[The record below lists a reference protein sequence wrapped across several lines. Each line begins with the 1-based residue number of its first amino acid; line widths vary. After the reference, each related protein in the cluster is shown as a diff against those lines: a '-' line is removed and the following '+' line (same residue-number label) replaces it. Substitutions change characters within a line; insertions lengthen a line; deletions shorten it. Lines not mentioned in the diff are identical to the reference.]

1 MMAPAKA
8 VHWATPPPVAAA
20 AVDEEPPTPLT
31 QPVTPFETPWD
42 TPRRVADARVATT
55 RIAAAEAAVAQAQA
69 EDPEAGE
76 ADGAD
81 AEAEPRGALMKL
93 LPELRA
99 RLDAIDSD
107 VRQIETA
114 GHDNGRRPTRPA
126 AAAAA
131 ADEPECAAA
140 AAAAASADEPEWLK
154 SAAERLSV
162 SPSPVPPP
170 PQEEEGAAKA
180 PAAIVARHVEPLE
193 EVTKAVAQITTSVS
207 SRRVA
212 RGGWNGRRRCGARW
226 CCRSMW
232 SGCGAR
238 CTSRTASRPGTKIP

>member
-1 MMAPAKA
+1 MA
-8 VHWATPPPVAAA
+8 V
-20 AVDEEPPTPLT
+20 
-31 QPVTPFETPWD
+31 
-42 TPRRVADARVATT
+42 
-55 RIAAAEAAVAQAQA
+55 AQA

-114 GHDNGRRPTRPA
+114 GDEGPRRPTR
-126 AAAAA
+126 
-131 ADEPECAAA
+131 AAA

-170 PQEEEGAAKA
+170 PQEEEDAAKA

-207 SRRVA
+207 SRR
-212 RGGWNGRRRCGARW
+212 GGTRWVEWEATLRRALVLQVDVERLWREVHQQDGAETWN
-226 CCRSMW
+226 
-232 SGCGAR
+232 
-238 CTSRTASRPGTKIP
+238 